1 MNAFTPGPWIVGPSH
16 HDNEGYEE
24 SQIGQ
29 ENGKYAVAV
38 AIEIHKSAPQIRHA
52 NARLI
57 AASPDLYEA
66 LRWFAIRQDAIQA
79 LFDLHG
85 PKDTADAMRENFKAA
100 RAALSK
106 VKG

>member
-1 MNAFTPGPWIVGPSH
+1 MSAFTPGPWRFREINPKDKDWGACEIIAGRKFVATMVCGVTNASL
-16 HDNEGYEE
+16 
-24 SQIGQ
+24 I
-29 ENGKYAVAV
+29 AVAP
-38 AIEIHKSAPQIRHA
+38 ELHKT
-52 NARLI
+52 
-57 AASPDLYEA
+57 
-66 LRWFAIRQDAIQA
+66 LRWFSIRSDAIQA